1 MIDDEQ
7 GCLRLGKR
15 YVDQI
20 FTLKQIDAKVRKNR
34 LYAGF
39 MDLEKAY
46 DRVNS
51 ESLWEMLRMY
61 DEGNILLNGIKSMH
75 VKFSRCHSKRW

>member
-1 MIDDEQ
+1 MFKTRE
-7 GCLRLGKR
+7 
-15 YVDQI
+15 
-20 FTLKQIDAKVRKNR
+20 KVCRSDFHPKADRCESKKKHR

-61 DEGNILLNGIKSMH
+61 DVGVN
-75 VKFSRCHSKRW
+75 F